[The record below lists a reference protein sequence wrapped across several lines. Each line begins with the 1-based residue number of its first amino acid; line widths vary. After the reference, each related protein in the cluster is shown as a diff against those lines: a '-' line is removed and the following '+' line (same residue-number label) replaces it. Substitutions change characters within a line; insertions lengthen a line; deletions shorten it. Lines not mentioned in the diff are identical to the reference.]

1 MHSYVPYSS
10 NTTVNENR
18 WKSSHNKSY
27 TGTASHGNTKSPS
40 YANSTSRFGNDTNK
54 QNLKP
59 GSTRFGN
66 NVTKQNLRPSSTRFG
81 SDITKQNIRPSSY
94 GTSKQNLR
102 PTSSRMGGNDTLKQS
117 LRPMA
122 LRRGSNSGRMFDY
135 EKAEVK
141 ILNTFEDDN
150 LAASMYGGSTKSS
163 KKKQDQVPK
172 EDEENYQR
180 LRLGCVDRTVD
191 FRFYQMGCPRYQRHL
206 SKCYYILDKF
216 VGTNG
221 TDCNF
226 YMKTVVYKKRCT
238 HRGVL
243 VGSYCYLKHPNREI
257 QRITESKRK
266 IESSA

>member
-1 MHSYVPYSS
+1 MLLVPRFDSWYREKKKKHKIYSLLLSHYQETSSPQHKSIDKKRRKYKTNMHSYVPYSS

-163 KKKQDQVPK
+163 KKNKIKSPK
-172 EDEENYQR
+172 
-180 LRLGCVDRTVD
+180 
-191 FRFYQMGCPRYQRHL
+191 
-206 SKCYYILDKF
+206 
-216 VGTNG
+216 
-221 TDCNF
+221 
-226 YMKTVVYKKRCT
+226 KTKKT
-238 HRGVL
+238 ISGYDWDAL
-243 VGSYCYLKHPNREI
+243 IG
-257 QRITESKRK
+257 Q
-266 IESSA
+266 